1 MNLLLQCGDIE
12 ENSGLKI
19 KPNDNLFVCH
29 WNANSITSY
38 NFQKTTVLNSFVAM
52 HKFDIICMSKTF
64 LNNTYEDND
73 LNLNGYSLL
82 PMEHSSNEKG
92 GRFYSSQGNFST

>member
-12 ENSGLKI
+12 ENSGLKT

-29 WNANSITSY
+29 WNVNSITSY
-38 NFQKTTVLNSFVAM
+38 NFQKTAVLNSFVAM

-92 GRFYSSQGNFST
+92 GRFYSLQGNFIT